1 MTPEN
6 VREVSRN
13 LFQTASFSQ
22 CAGARTLNVFLHS
35 FEDELM
41 PRKYILL
48 LSQHMK
54 LLDNTFDETH
64 LFVKRKFS
72 EMMEGLS

>member
-1 MTPEN
+1 
-6 VREVSRN
+6 
-13 LFQTASFSQ
+13 
-22 CAGARTLNVFLHS
+22 
-35 FEDELM
+35 M

-72 EMMEGLS
+72 EMMEGLSKNALFMEKLASLQPTT